1 MADFKT
7 ADICGASPNLNSVLE
22 KMDSLKSSLSSSLT
36 VDPSAL
42 SSTLSTQVSSLSSSL
57 SGMIPELPSAPDV
70 SLQAEL
76 TGLSNIDLS
85 LPTGVLDYNA
95 KLASIKSQFGDSLT
109 NSGFSLDD
117 LVSQVAPLEIPS
129 VDTLTGNLDLAA
141 SASSLIND
149 TISQASAVA
158 SSLSSSVSGGAS
170 VDICSVVPNFK
181 LPDGATEATE
191 AAAETLMADA
201 PGVAEEVEK
210 VVANANVTTLQT
222 GLATQTTAIK
232 ENTLYSKATTTTEVR
247 TESSNIEIVGE
258 TKREVQRPE
267 DNFVETT
274 VTRSTTTEIKSE
286 SGGEET
292 IVVAERPRVYP
303 KGNYNLREDNSETF
317 FNTAYPE
324 VVDFFN
330 KAKRLNRKPNYRLHL
345 FGNAFP
351 LLEIPYK
358 IQMIFGVA
366 IDDPKC
372 YYTDRETG
380 EEVFRKPFITSRH
393 RLYTNEL
400 KQADLT
406 YKREYSLYG
415 SLKLNFSDTKG
426 ESTIELGSAQSLAF
440 VRILYS
446 SFGDYDPSFR
456 DASS

>member
-7 ADICGASPNLNSVLE
+7 ADICGASPNLNNVLE
-22 KMDSLKSSLSSSLT
+22 KIDSLKNSLSSNLT

-117 LVSQVAPLEIPS
+117 LVSQVAPLDIPS
-129 VDTLTGNLDLAA
+129 VDTLTGNLDLSA

-210 VVANANVTTLQT
+210 VVANENVTTLQT
-222 GLATQTTAIK
+222 RLATQTSAIE
-232 ENTLYSKATTTTEVR
+232 ENTFYTKASTNTKIKI
-247 TESSNIEIVGE
+247 ESSNVEVVGK
-258 TKREVQRPE
+258 TTREVQRPE
-267 DNFVETT
+267 NNITT
-274 VTRSTTTEIKSE
+274 TTITRSTKTEVKSE

-292 IVVAERPRVYP
+292 IVVAEKPRVYP
-303 KGNYNLREDNSETF
+303 NGNYNDRSMDIN
-317 FNTAYPE
+317 
-324 VVDFFN
+324 
-330 KAKRLNRKPNYRLHL
+330 L
-345 FGNAFP
+345 FCN
-351 LLEIPYK
+351 I
-358 IQMIFGVA
+358 ISIF
-366 IDDPKC
+366 
-372 YYTDRETG
+372 
-380 EEVFRKPFITSRH
+380 
-393 RLYTNEL
+393 
-400 KQADLT
+400 
-406 YKREYSLYG
+406 
-415 SLKLNFSDTKG
+415 
-426 ESTIELGSAQSLAF
+426 
-440 VRILYS
+440 
-446 SFGDYDPSFR
+446 
-456 DASS
+456 

>member
-7 ADICGASPNLNSVLE
+7 ADICGASPNLNGVLE
-22 KMDSLKSSLSSSLT
+22 KMDSLKNSLSSSLT

-42 SSTLSTQVSSLSSSL
+42 ASTLSSKVGELSSSL

-76 TGLSNIDLS
+76 TALGNINLS
-85 LPTGVLDYNA
+85 LPSGLLEYRSKLD
-95 KLASIKSQFGDSLT
+95 SITNQFGDSLST
-109 NSGFSLDD
+109 AGVSLDN
-117 LVSQVAPLEIPS
+117 LVSQVAPSVPSLSAPS
-129 VDTLTGNLDLAA
+129 VDL
-141 SASSLIND
+141 
-149 TISQASAVA
+149 
-158 SSLSSSVSGGAS
+158 
-170 VDICSVVPNFK
+170 CSVVPNFK

-201 PGVAEEVEK
+201 PGIAEEVDK
-210 VVANANVTTLQT
+210 VTANANTTTIQT

-303 KGNYNLREDNSETF
+303 KGNYNLRNDNIETF
-317 FNTAYPE
+317 YNTRHTK

-330 KAKRLNRKPNYRLHL
+330 RAKRLNARPSNRLHD
-345 FGNAFP
+345 FGNPFP
-351 LLEIPYK
+351 LLEIPYR
-358 IQMIFGVA
+358 IIRIYGVM

-372 YYTDRETG
+372 YYVKNGVEI
-380 EEVFRKPFITSRH
+380 FRKPFITFRH
-393 RLYTNEL
+393 RLYTNEI
-400 KQADLT
+400 KISGDIG
-406 YKREYSLYG
+406 YNNEFSKYG
-415 SLKLNFSDTKG
+415 NLLLNFSDTKG
-426 ESTIELGSAQSLAF
+426 ESNLELAGAQSVAF
-440 VRILYS
+440 IRIKYS

-456 DASS
+456 DAST